1 MRVTEIHEL
10 NKVVVAYS
18 GNAFWFDSMTEAE
31 EFMRKIEDSLLFQQ
45 AIKKIKIKAE
55 TPLFFLINAN
65 IRSGP
70 KHYTIHEAWLS
81 RKKFKKNKK
90 FLFSYNRTNVWL
102 VITNRTGVHFIALKR

>member
-45 AIKKIKIKAE
+45 AIKKNFKIKALSLY
-55 TPLFFLINAN
+55 LFLTNVN

-70 KHYTIHEAWLS
+70 KNYIIHEA
-81 RKKFKKNKK
+81 
-90 FLFSYNRTNVWL
+90 
-102 VITNRTGVHFIALKR
+102 

>member
-18 GNAFWFDSMTEAE
+18 GNAFWFDSMAEAE

-45 AIKKIKIKAE
+45 AIKKIFKIKALSLY
-55 TPLFFLINAN
+55 LFLTNAN

-70 KHYTIHEAWLS
+70 KNYTIREAQLS
-81 RKKFKKNKK
+81 REKFKKK
-90 FLFSYNRTNVWL
+90 
-102 VITNRTGVHFIALKR
+102 

>member
-45 AIKKIKIKAE
+45 AIKKVLIMILMHGVENGKIFKIKA
-55 TPLFFLINAN
+55 
-65 IRSGP
+65 
-70 KHYTIHEAWLS
+70 
-81 RKKFKKNKK
+81 
-90 FLFSYNRTNVWL
+90 
-102 VITNRTGVHFIALKR
+102 